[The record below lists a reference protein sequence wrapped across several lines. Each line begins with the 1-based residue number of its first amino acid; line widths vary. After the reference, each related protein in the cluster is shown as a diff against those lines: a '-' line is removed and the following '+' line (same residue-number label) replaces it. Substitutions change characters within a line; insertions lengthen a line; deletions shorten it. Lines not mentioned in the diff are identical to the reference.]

1 MFTQDKDIKEKVRC
15 TVEKAIIEAQS
26 DGVFPSDIKPE
37 IKLEYSSAKGT
48 GNFTTNS
55 VYLFSQKLGK
65 PFEDVVK
72 EIKSRIASDVISST
86 TVALGIH
93 TNFTVSREEILN
105 SLKEMA
111 REGEEIGKVDLG
123 KARVMLIDYSSPNI
137 AKPFGIGHLRSTI
150 IGQAVYNIYSFL
162 GWKCI
167 GDNHLGDWGTQFGKL
182 IYQINKE
189 NLDLDSLNID
199 LLEQAYVRFHRESEA
214 NPQALDAAREYFR
227 KLEAGDKQAKRIWE
241 VCRKISLQEFD
252 RIYEILGIKIDYTM
266 GESFYEGKVKEII
279 DLASEKGYAQ
289 KSQGAL
295 VFLFPNNKLPTLV
308 LQKSDGAST
317 YFARDLAAVK
327 YRMEEWHPD
336 ILVYEVG
343 TDQELYMK
351 QLFSASDLLGLAPEN
366 KFKYVGHGMIR
377 GREGKFSTRKGQTI
391 HLQEVL
397 EEAVIK
403 ARALIDNVQKGKDLD
418 EEEKE
423 NLAKA
428 VGIGGIKYNDL
439 SQTPVQ
445 DIIFDWD
452 KILNFKGNSG
462 PYIQYTY
469 ARCQSVI
476 RKETSLSKKITA
488 EKMSEKDDY
497 WGLEEDIIMYLLQFK
512 DRLVEAHDSFSPNIV
527 CTYIYSLCQKYNYF
541 YNECAILNCP
551 DENEKEIRL
560 NITKTVSA
568 VIKICLSLLGVE
580 APEKM

>member
-1 MFTQDKDIKEKVRC
+1 MFTQDIDIKEKVRV
-15 TVEKAIIEAQS
+15 TVEKAIIKAQK
-26 DGVFPSDIKPE
+26 DGVFPADIKPE
-37 IKLEYSSAKGT
+37 IKIEYSSAEGT

-65 PFEDVVK
+65 PFEKVAE
-72 EIKSRIASDVISST
+72 EIKNRIPSDFITST
-86 TVALGIH
+86 TIALGIH

-105 SLKEMA
+105 SLREMIK
-111 REGEEIGKVDLG
+111 EGEGIGKINLG
-123 KARVMLIDYSSPNI
+123 KSRVMVIDYSSPNI

-150 IGQAVYNIYSFL
+150 IGQAIYNIYSFL

-199 LLEQAYVRFHRESEA
+199 LLEQVYVRFHRESEMD
-214 NPQALDAAREYFR
+214 PQAADAARESFR

-266 GESFYEGKVKEII
+266 GESFYEGKVNEII
-279 DLASEKGYAQ
+279 DLALKKGYAQ

-295 VFLFPNNKLPTLV
+295 IFSFPNDKLPILV
-308 LQKSDGAST
+308 LQKSDGTST

-327 YRMEEWHPD
+327 YRMEEWCPD
-336 ILVYEVG
+336 MLIYEVG

-351 QLFSASDLLGLAPEN
+351 QLFCASDLLELAPEN
-366 KFKYVGHGMIR
+366 KFRYVGHGMIR

-397 EEAVIK
+397 EEAVLK
-403 ARALIDNVQKGKDLD
+403 ARDLIDNVQKGKDLD

-423 NLAKA
+423 NLARI

-439 SQTPVQ
+439 SQNHAQ

-452 KILNFKGNSG
+452 KVLNFKGNSG
-462 PYIQYTY
+462 PYVQYTY
-469 ARCQSVI
+469 ARCQSII
-476 RKETSLSKKITA
+476 RKEANLSKERIAAKMP
-488 EKMSEKDDY
+488 EKEDY
-497 WGLEEDIIMYLLQFK
+497 WALEEDIIMRLLQFK
-512 DRLVEAHDSFSPNIV
+512 EYLSETHNSFSPNIL
-527 CTYIYSLCQKYNYF
+527 CSYIYGLCQKYNFF

-560 NITKTVSA
+560 NITKAVSS
-568 VIKICLSLLGVE
+568 VIKTCLSLLGIE